1 MVKCFRGVVYV
12 CLIFVFALNGE
23 YRKEVGRCA
32 SKGIDI
38 VTNLLSPSLKQRL
51 QSSVEALSEAKKATK
66 TEILDQEERL
76 RENAWSLSSVN
87 RDLKE
92 LANAIRKVKAR
103 ETIRFLGREMI
114 VDDGKKVLLSMEGE
128 RNALESAVQK
138 REEAIRTLRERLT
151 EQEKACQE
159 SVFALS
165 IADAAMLAQTGASLV
180 TRNLA
185 LVQETEGAL
194 IAGSDLADLSS
205 DAIHEYY
212 SRPSGKPVC
221 QEPSVDDILDR
232 YAPTVIMPKAASKDA
247 PKAAP
252 KAASKAASKEDA
264 TSNTVDDSLE
274 FLVERIVRAASM

>member
-1 MVKCFRGVVYV
+1 MGKCFGVFFM
-12 CLIFVFALNGE
+12 CLIFAFALNGE
-23 YRKEVGRCA
+23 CRKAANRCV
-32 SKGIDI
+32 SPGIDI

-51 QSSVEALSEAKKATK
+51 QCSVEALSEAKKATK

-76 RENAWSLSSVN
+76 RENQSSLSRVK
-87 RDLKE
+87 RDLQE
-92 LANAIRKVKAR
+92 LAKAIRKAKPQ

-165 IADAAMLAQTGASLV
+165 IADASVLVKSGEDMV

-194 IAGSDLADLSS
+194 IDGNELIDLSS
-205 DAIHEYY
+205 DSIHEYY
-212 SRPSGKPVC
+212 SRPNAKPVC
-221 QEPSVDDILDR
+221 HEPSVDDILDR
-232 YAPTVIMPKAASKDA
+232 YAPTRKAEAGKMKTAKDPLDVMVDRIVKASK
-247 PKAAP
+247 
-252 KAASKAASKEDA
+252 
-264 TSNTVDDSLE
+264 
-274 FLVERIVRAASM
+274 